1 MIGRKPRIL
10 NVNDRDVPR
19 YVNEEMLSRAGY
31 TVISVSS
38 GAEALDRVADNID
51 LVLLDIRLP
60 DIDGY
65 EICRRIKAEPSTASV
80 AVLLS
85 SATFVTTSNKVT
97 GLDSGADGYLAQPF
111 EQTELLA
118 TIRSL
123 LRTRAAERRASALA
137 QELRHAITI
146 RDEFLAM
153 LGHELRNPIGAIT
166 TALHLIRENHA
177 PNALAKYLP
186 IMDRQVKSLTHLVD
200 DLLDVARITQGKI
213 TLNRQVVDLR
223 EVLERCRESLGA
235 EVLGSSHA
243 VTIAIEGAST
253 LVDGDPVRVEQIVT
267 NLVTNAVKY
276 TPRGGHVRL
285 SLSHDDT
292 NAILVVRDTGIGM
305 DQKTLDRVFDVF
317 AQGKQGLD
325 RSRGGLGL
333 GLTVVRR
340 LVELHRGTIRAE
352 SAGEGKGSTFT
363 LTLPLAT
370 QAAPRRP
377 TPQSLPS
384 TAPLAELRVLIVE
397 DNADARESL
406 AEVLRESCREVITA
420 IDGKTG
426 IEAAFVSRPD
436 VMLVDIGLPLV
447 DGYEVARRIR
457 GALDGHRPHLIAMTG
472 YGQPEDRQRAL
483 AAGFD
488 SHIVKPISLP
498 NLVAELAAVTG
509 Q

>member
-1 MIGRKPRIL
+1 MMGKPRIL
-10 NVNDRDVPR
+10 NVNDRDVSR
-19 YVNEEMLSRAGY
+19 YVNEQMLERAGFA
-31 TVISVSS
+31 VVSVEN
-38 GAEALDRVADNID
+38 GMAALERVKDNID

-60 DIDGY
+60 DVDGY
-65 EICRRIKAEPSTASV
+65 EICRRIKADRDTANV

-137 QELRHAITI
+137 NELRHAITV

-166 TALHLIRENHA
+166 TALHLVRENHSEV
-177 PNALAKYLP
+177 ALAKYLP
-186 IMDRQVKSLTHLVD
+186 ILDRQVKSLTHLVD
-200 DLLDVARITQGKI
+200 DLLDVARVTQGKI

-223 EVLERCRESLGA
+223 EVLDRCRESIGA
-235 EVLGSSHA
+235 EVLGASHA
-243 VTIAIEGAST
+243 VSIEIEGPST
-253 LVDGDPVRVEQIVT
+253 FVDGDPVRLEQIVT

-276 TPRGGHVRL
+276 TPRGGHVRI
-285 SLSHDDT
+285 SLSHDGAS
-292 NAILVVRDTGIGM
+292 AILVVRDTGIGM
-305 DQKTLDRVFDVF
+305 DEKTLARVFDVF

-352 SAGEGKGSTFT
+352 SDGEGKGSTFT
-363 LTLPLAT
+363 LTLPLANSHVS
-370 QAAPRRP
+370 RRP
-377 TPQSLPS
+377 TPQDMPS
-384 TAPLAELRVLIVE
+384 MAPLADLRVLIIE
-397 DNADARESL
+397 DNNDARESL
-406 AEVLRESCREVITA
+406 AELLRDSCRDVITA
-420 IDGKTG
+420 TDGAAG
-426 IEAAFVSRPD
+426 IEAALVARPD
-436 VMLVDIGLPLV
+436 VMLVDIGLPIA
-447 DGYEVARRIR
+447 DGYEVARRMR
-457 GALDGHRPHLIAMTG
+457 AALDGHRPYMIAMTG
-472 YGQPEDRQRAL
+472 YGQPEDRRRAL
-483 AAGFD
+483 TAGFD

-498 NLVAELAAVTG
+498 NLVAELSAIVG
-509 Q
+509 R